1 MIVFCI
7 IRKDNDDA
15 VELFTDVKEAYNRQK
30 QLQDEG
36 EANIVMKS
44 SEL

>member
-1 MIVFCI
+1 MVVFCI
-7 IRKDNDDA
+7 IRKDQDDA
-15 VELFTDVKEAYNRQK
+15 VELFTDVRDAYNRQK

-36 EANIVMKS
+36 ETNIVMKS